1 LLNNYKIIDNIL
13 DEDDLIRIEK
23 NVLQEPIFGAYEST
37 ASESSNNIYDVMMS
51 KVFFSSYYSPQQESG
66 QDDKYLPYFYPLL
79 DKIISDGFLLRV
91 SLNLTFA
98 TPNPYIS
105 EFHVDTNAKN
115 SRTCVYYLNSNNG
128 GTRFKNSG
136 EFVQSQRNR
145 CVMFPS
151 HLYHAAVNTT
161 DTKLRWVLNINYV
174 PN

>member
-66 QDDKYLPYFYPLL
+66 QD
-79 DKIISDGFLLRV
+79 GFLLRV

-128 GTRFKNSG
+128 GTKFKNSG